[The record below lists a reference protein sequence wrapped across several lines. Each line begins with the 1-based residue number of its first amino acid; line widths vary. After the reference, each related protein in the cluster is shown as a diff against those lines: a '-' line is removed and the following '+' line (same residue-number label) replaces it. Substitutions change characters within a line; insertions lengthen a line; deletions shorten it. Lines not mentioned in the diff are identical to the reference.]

1 MAKVSHT
8 VVTTQALQQLHR
20 DNAEAQGR
28 LVELAN
34 KAEQRANATTTNAER
49 RVREAED
56 ASGVVQTEG
65 QRAAMRRVGDQ
76 IRYSPALY
84 PWMRAYAEWLTLE
97 CIEPPKRSQRTMKAR
112 SFAHAPINNTV
123 LLTLEARADF
133 VAYTRDLE
141 NGPLERARN
150 RFQAAFPE
158 YVEAHKEALDLARDA
173 KDYNA
178 VARIAEP
185 VLDRVLPKKAENAAA
200 ASVTIVLAPEQMKAI
215 ATYEAPAMLV
225 DTVVAQIEP

>member
-1 MAKVSHT
+1 MAKTIQLEVVS
-8 VVTTQALQQLHR
+8 TQALQTLHR
-20 DNAEAQGR
+20 KNAEAQGR
-28 LVELAN
+28 LVKLAN
-34 KAEQRANATTTNAER
+34 DAER
-49 RVREAED
+49 RAREAED
-56 ASGVVQTEG
+56 QLGAVKTEG
-65 QRAAMRRVGDQ
+65 QRAAMRRTADQ

-84 PWMRAYAEWLTLE
+84 PWMRVYAEWLTLE
-97 CIEPPKRSQRTMKAR
+97 CLEPPKVSQRTGKAR
-112 SFAHAPINNTV
+112 SLAHAPLNIDH
-123 LLTLEARADF
+123 LKQLEARADF

-185 VLDRVLPKKAENAAA
+185 ILDRVLPKKSENAAA